1 MIRVPVSNRSSDT
14 FEDNERP
21 TAKRD
26 RPDAVDLA
34 NASNK
39 TQELNPRELL
49 GAAMLE
55 KSAADAAAP
64 SGLTSG
70 TQRVPEEAK
79 EGERATPD
87 DAPKL
92 SPFERATI
100 EMQNADAP
108 AAPAPEAEL
117 PVVVPRTPL
126 FVVRHEGRLMFTPA
140 LVAVAVALALIAGF
154 VASRVL

>member
-1 MIRVPVSNRSSDT
+1 MITLPVSNRSSDT
-14 FEDNERP
+14 FEENERP

-55 KSAADAAAP
+55 KSAADAVA
-64 SGLTSG
+64 GLTSG
-70 TQRVPEEAK
+70 TQRVPEETNG
-79 EGERATPD
+79 GERATPD
-87 DAPKL
+87 DAPQL

-100 EMQNADAP
+100 EAQSADAP
-108 AAPAPEAEL
+108 VAPAEL
-117 PVVVPRTPL
+117 PVVLPRTPL

-140 LVAVAVALALIAGF
+140 LVAIAVALAMIVGF
-154 VASRVL
+154 FAARAL